1 MYVDNDITYDGVEYT
16 PGLYVIGNST
26 IGTPVLTKLGTTS
39 SSSVDLSQRV
49 DDIEIRIGNLEDF
62 EERIQNI
69 ENWID
74 EPIAIEELENI
85 TNTDLNDN
93 SIIGQ

>member
-1 MYVDNDITYDGVEYT
+1 MNAVRINQLDMAAIMRQQLQQLNQIAVNTGYNKY
-16 PGLYVIGNST
+16 
-26 IGTPVLTKLGTTS
+26 
-39 SSSVDLSQRV
+39 LSRRV

-74 EPIAIEELENI
+74 KPIAIEELENI